1 MSMHSGVSS
10 GSGGGM
16 IMQGGGGVV
25 SPETSERE
33 KSAGIA
39 NKFVNVSFKINCM
52 LIDKN
57 IILVSIR
64 HYNIVA
70 KILKCI
76 FSYLIQMLY

>member
-39 NKFVNVSFKINCM
+39 NKFVNVSFA
-52 LIDKN
+52 
-57 IILVSIR
+57 S
-64 HYNIVA
+64 H
-70 KILKCI
+70 
-76 FSYLIQMLY
+76 